1 MKGYLRSNRSNPVN
15 NWEHPMKPDS
25 ILHSSSGRPTENPS
39 RGPTNRRR
47 FDRLAHER
55 VKLSRPSRQN
65 GTKKNS
71 LPTGARRFAA
81 SCSDQLMGP
90 LRLLSD
96 IRRRRH
102 APPSSTARDVQVT
115 ARHDSFVASF
125 CFVLFCFVLRAK
137 SRNTVWSPLP
147 RFAAWL
153 GKTH

>member
-1 MKGYLRSNRSNPVN
+1 
-15 NWEHPMKPDS
+15 MKPDS

-71 LPTGARRFAA
+71 LTTGARRFAA

-125 CFVLFCFVLRAK
+125 CFVLFCFVFASEITKHRLVAAAALCRLARKNPLRPVTIAGPAVLLV
-137 SRNTVWSPLP
+137 NT
-147 RFAAWL
+147 
-153 GKTH
+153 